1 MIDFTN
7 CKELP
12 NDYGGADKKK
22 KILYNDE
29 VWMLKFSD
37 AIDSDL
43 KNPFNTSYSNN
54 VFSEYLGSKI
64 YNSVGIR
71 AQETLLGIYTD
82 ISRKGVQKQYP
93 VVACKDF
100 NQNGYMLYKFRT
112 LANSIM
118 DIDMSGRSPKLE
130 NLEIIFSLD
139 EADFKNTFRNLP
151 QSEAENMF
159 WDVFIIDALIGN
171 FDRHAENC
179 GYLYNRETDDMKFSP
194 VYDCGACFFPKLA
207 DKVLVEVLSKPE
219 EIKKRIY
226 DYPNASLTKDGKKI
240 NYYQFINSLEN
251 KACND
256 ALIRM
261 YPRID
266 LQKIYRIIDG
276 MELPC
281 QERNLFYKRIVSE
294 RHECIIKR
302 SYEKLNKQVVRKRKR
317 R

>member
-54 VFSEYLGSKI
+54 VFSEHLGSKI

-82 ISRKGVQKQYP
+82 ISRKGVRKQYP

-151 QSEAENMF
+151 QQEAENMF
-159 WDVFIIDALIGN
+159 WNVFIIDALIGN
-171 FDRHAENC
+171 FDRHAENW
-179 GYLYNRETDDMKFSP
+179 GYLYNREKDDMKFSP
-194 VYDCGACFFPKLA
+194 VYDCGACFFPRLA
-207 DKVLVEVLSKPE
+207 DKVLVEVLSNPE

-226 DYPNASLTKDGKKI
+226 NYPNASLTKDGKKI

-266 LQKIYRIIDG
+266 LQKIYSIIDG

-302 SYEKLNKQVVRKRKR
+302 SYEKLNKQAVRKKKR